1 MFSNV
6 ERGNV
11 ITVGVF
17 IDDDGVCSWSEGLHR
32 LKIPALV
39 PTMLLKWGIL
49 SMPCNIGTLVLVFD
63 VSESIR
69 LHTLL
74 LPQ

>member
-6 ERGNV
+6 KRGNV

-17 IDDDGVCSWSEGLHR
+17 IADGGVCSWSEGLHH
-32 LKIPALV
+32 LKIPAPV
-39 PTMLLKWGIL
+39 PTMLPKWGIL
-49 SMPCNIGTLVLVFD
+49 SMPHNIGTLILIFD
-63 VSESIR
+63 VSESVQ

-74 LPQ
+74 LLQ